1 MTLDRSVAEIGAVE
15 IRNYNGS
22 SSRDFK
28 TTFAEFSYFE
38 DLFVP
43 AISSTVVLTDAS
55 GYLNNFPFVG
65 DEDLRLEFKTK
76 GFDYIEGIDVNLRS
90 YKVGQK
96 LRISDRAIS
105 YPIQFTTRPAIN
117 DSRRIVT
124 GFYEGRISDIVRTIS
139 KITPF
144 DLPFAIE
151 ETDGLT
157 RYVATGDT
165 VFETIHKLRKEALSS
180 VHKSSAFVFF
190 QDRFGYKF
198 VSLNSLFAQTPRRG
212 NDFYFTKQSVDLKT
226 LPSDIT
232 PIQIISSFDQI
243 KSNDIIDGMKNGL
256 YGNRTLTIDPLRK
269 ATNVSEFDYFGTGFN
284 QTAPHASSYRFQPP
298 ISFSRDS
305 QQSNRNLIISDL
317 QDQNFRNY
325 IQENSIDDYRF
336 LKTKHKYFGLQKS
349 LFEQSQS
356 FAVRITIPGNSSLRV
371 GDVINIYMPEAS
383 GTNEDLSRFDKYL
396 HGKYLISSARHDV
409 NATGSYSTTLDCI
422 RDTFEEKIGTTFD
435 TPGTDFGE

>member
-1 MTLDRSVAEIGAVE
+1 MTLQRSVADIGAVE

-22 SSRDFK
+22 AERDFK
-28 TTFAEFSYFE
+28 TTFAEFSYYE

-43 AISSTVVLTDAS
+43 AVSATIVITDAS

-96 LRISDRAIS
+96 QRISDRAIA
-105 YPIQFTTRPAIN
+105 YPLEFTTRVAVN
-117 DSRRIVT
+117 NSRRIVS
-124 GFYEGRISDIVRTIS
+124 GFYEGRISDIVRSIS
-139 KITPF
+139 TITPF

-157 RYVATGDT
+157 RYTATGDT
-165 VFETIHKLRKEALSS
+165 PFEAIHKLRKEALSS
-180 VHKSSAFVFF
+180 VHKSSAFVFY

-198 VSLNSLFAQTPRRG
+198 VSLNSLFAQTPRTG
-212 NDFYFTKQSVDLKT
+212 NDFYFTKQNVDIKT
-226 LPSDIT
+226 LPDNIT
-232 PIQIISSFDQI
+232 PLQIISSLELI

-284 QTAPHASSYRFQPP
+284 QTGPHASSHRFQPP
-298 ISFSRDS
+298 ISFARDS
-305 QQSNRNLIISDL
+305 QQANRNLIISDL
-317 QDQNFRNY
+317 QDQNLRTY
-325 IQENSIDDYRF
+325 IQNNSPDDYRF

-349 LFEQSQS
+349 MYEQSQS
-356 FAVRITIPGNSSLRV
+356 FAMRITIPGNSSLRV
-371 GDVINIYMPEAS
+371 GDVINIFMPESS

-409 NATGSYSTTLDCI
+409 NATGAYSTTLDCI
-422 RDTFEEKIGTTFD
+422 RDTFEVKIGST
-435 TPGTDFGE
+435 FGE